1 MFLFSTSLFPCWPS
15 GKQAFLHIVSRV
27 ITIKLT
33 VRPSAAFVR
42 CFIFSILVAGFLT
55 ELANVK
61 GSLYCPVA
69 RQDASVTAYSEAQQY
84 MRSYQAHQLLSL
96 TLSNYSSISGNC
108 TGISTANQRSLYT
121 FETV

>member
-1 MFLFSTSLFPCWPS
+1 MVGVLLGAHASL
-15 GKQAFLHIVSRV
+15 
-27 ITIKLT
+27 
-33 VRPSAAFVR
+33 
-42 CFIFSILVAGFLT
+42 
-55 ELANVK
+55 
-61 GSLYCPVA
+61 
-69 RQDASVTAYSEAQQY
+69 EAQQY

>member
-1 MFLFSTSLFPCWPS
+1 MAHQEATDTHIII
-15 GKQAFLHIVSRV
+15 LHHILYISVATV
-27 ITIKLT
+27 ATHYFIK
-33 VRPSAAFVR
+33 
-42 CFIFSILVAGFLT
+42 VA
-55 ELANVK
+55 
-61 GSLYCPVA
+61 
-69 RQDASVTAYSEAQQY
+69 SEAQQY